1 MWRLLVIAL
10 ETLVVMTG
18 CGSGMHFRLGPTR
31 SCLDQRGYETSVE
44 DNWIF
49 KPTDGSL
56 VVEFGRRYVA
66 LNFGKDEREAPSIRD
81 AALQANARWPI
92 AVRGNVAYVWSVGT
106 KGRVKE
112 AVDCL
117 RG

>member
-1 MWRLLVIAL
+1 MLRLSLPAVA
-10 ETLVVMTG
+10 TLVVLTG
-18 CGSGMHFRLGPTR
+18 CGSGTHFRLGATR
-31 SCLDQRGYETSVE
+31 SCLNQRGFKTSVE

-49 KPTDGSL
+49 KPTNGAL

-66 LNFGKDEREAPSIRD
+66 LNFGKDEREARNIRD
-81 AALQANARWPI
+81 AALEVNSRWPI
-92 AVRGNVAYVWSVGT
+92 AVRGSVAYVWSVGT

-112 AVDCL
+112 VVGCL